1 MYFYLCDDFSVEGS
15 SPLVVAKFFPTGG
28 TCITITIEYYY
39 YSLVARAVWQCNFL
53 VVWVVIFICY
63 DNSIGRGIFAGYN
76 SAIKSTREA

>member
-1 MYFYLCDDFSVEGS
+1 MYFYLYDDFSVEGS

-28 TCITITIEYYY
+28 TCITITI
-39 YSLVARAVWQCNFL
+39 

-76 SAIKSTREA
+76 SAIKSTREAKYCYSF